1 MRRSFELILGVAL
14 LFSGATPAMAIPEIQ
29 HWIAPSGA
37 RVYFVPTD
45 ALPIVDVQVVFDA
58 ASSRDGELH
67 GISALTSGL
76 LVEGAGDMDATELAE
91 QAESIGA
98 KLSTESLRDMATV
111 SLRSL
116 SEPAKLDQALAVME
130 LVLSQPTFSQD
141 ALNRDRNAMLVA
153 LKARQQ
159 NAGSVAKDAFFRA
172 LYGEHPY
179 AIGPE
184 GTEEALKRI
193 TRKDVER
200 FYRRYYVSKNATV
213 ALVGDIDRAQAEAI
227 AQRLTG
233 GLPKGGRPDP
243 LPAPALPDEDEL
255 IRIEFPS
262 TQTHVLA
269 GHPAVKRGDP
279 DYFALYVGNHVLGGG
294 GFTSRLMEEVR
305 EKRGLSYSVY
315 SAVTPMAQEGPF
327 QLGLQT
333 ANDQAEEALSVLMD
347 NLRRFREQG
356 PTDEELE
363 KAILNI
369 TGSFPLTIDSN
380 ANILSYLSVIGFYDL
395 PLDYLSTFNDHV
407 RAVTVAAVKDAFK
420 RRVHPDRL
428 VTIELGNFS
437 DGKPDAESPLADHV
451 RQDSPAGIR

>member
-1 MRRSFELILGVAL
+1 MRRSIELVLAVAL
-14 LFSGATPAMAIPEIQ
+14 LFSGASPVMAIPEIQ

-37 RVYFVPTD
+37 RVYFVQTD
-45 ALPIVDVQVVFDA
+45 ALPIVDVEVVFDA

-76 LVEGAGDMDATELAE
+76 LVEGAADMDATELAE
-91 QAESIGA
+91 RTESVGA
-98 KLSTESLRDMATV
+98 DLSTGSLRDMATV

-130 LVLSQPTFSQD
+130 LVLNQPSFSQT
-141 ALNRDRNAMLVA
+141 ALNRDRNAMLIA

-159 NAGSVAKDAFFRA
+159 NAGSMAKDAFYRA
-172 LYGEHPY
+172 LYGKHPY

-200 FYRRYYVSKNATV
+200 FYRRYYVAKNATV
-213 ALVGDIDRAQAEAI
+213 AMVGDIDRARAEAI
-227 AQRLTG
+227 AERLTRN
-233 GLPKGGRPDP
+233 LPEGERPDP
-243 LPAPALPDEDEL
+243 LPPPALPDQAEL

-262 TQTHVLA
+262 TQTHILA
-269 GHPAVKRGDP
+269 GDPAMKRGDP
-279 DYFALYVGNHVLGGG
+279 DYFALYVGNYVLGGG
-294 GFTSRLMEEVR
+294 GFASRLMKEVR

-315 SAVTPMAQEGPF
+315 SAFTPMAQEGPF

-333 ANDQAEEALSVLMD
+333 ANDQAEEALSVMME
-347 NLRRFREQG
+347 NLRRYREQG

-380 ANILSYLSVIGFYDL
+380 ANILSYLSVIGFYGL
-395 PLDYLSTFNDHV
+395 PLDYLSTFNDRV
-407 RAVTVAAVKDAFK
+407 RAVNVAAIKDAFK

-428 VTIELGNFS
+428 VTIMLGDLS
-437 DGKPDAESPLADHV
+437 DGKPESGSPLADHV
-451 RQDSPAGIR
+451 RQDTPAGIR

>member
-1 MRRSFELILGVAL
+1 MRRSIRLVMAVAL
-14 LFSGATPAMAIPEIQ
+14 LFSGASPVMAIPEIQ

-37 RVYFVPTD
+37 RVYFVQTD
-45 ALPIVDVQVVFDA
+45 ALPIVDVEVVFDA

-67 GISALTSGL
+67 GISALTNGL

-91 QAESIGA
+91 QTESIGA
-98 KLSTESLRDMATV
+98 KLSTDSLRDMAMV

-116 SEPAKLDQALAVME
+116 SEPAKLNQALEVME
-130 LVLSQPTFSQD
+130 LILSKPSFPQD
-141 ALNRDRNAMLVA
+141 ALNRDRNAMLIA

-159 NAGSVAKDAFFRA
+159 NAGKVAQDAFFRA

-179 AIGPE
+179 AIGPQ
-184 GTEEALKRI
+184 GTKESLERI
-193 TRKDVER
+193 TREDVER
-200 FYRRYYVSKNATV
+200 FYHRYYVAKNATV
-213 ALVGDIDRAQAEAI
+213 AIVGDIDRAQAEAI

-233 GLPKGGRPDP
+233 SLPEGERPEP
-243 LPAPALPDEDEL
+243 LPSPALPDQAEL

-269 GHPAVKRGDP
+269 GHPAVTRGDP
-279 DYFALYVGNHVLGGG
+279 DYFALYVGNYVLGGG
-294 GFTSRLMEEVR
+294 GFASRLVEEVR

-315 SAVTPMAQEGPF
+315 SAFSPMAQKGPF

-333 ANDQAEEALSVLMD
+333 ANDQTEEALSVLMD
-347 NLRRFREQG
+347 NVRRFREQG
-356 PTDEELE
+356 PTEDELE

-369 TGSFPLTIDSN
+369 TGSFPLQIDSN
-380 ANILSYLSVIGFYDL
+380 ANILSYLAVIGFYDL
-395 PLDYLSTFNDHV
+395 PLDYLATFNDRV

-428 VTIELGNFS
+428 VTIVVG
-437 DGKPDAESPLADHV
+437 DGAASRPDAESPLSGHV
-451 RQDSPAGIR
+451 RQDTSAGIR